1 MTADAKTFG
10 PERPPAPPEHSGRE
24 LGEPFA
30 ASQSAEVG
38 RADSNVSF
46 ELCDFPVAAAYFDE
60 KGIRREANRAW
71 FELLGLT
78 ADGDEYWLTFVHPE
92 DANRLSNT
100 SMVSGSVD
108 TTVRWSGPA
117 GGTRWLRVRGASL
130 HGDRPTGGIW
140 TLDDVTDQ
148 VMSLGQCA
156 RLEMVAAR
164 LAEDGDSRSA
174 GGAASAV
181 LLVGLDGIA
190 AIHNEFGDAAADLVA
205 RTTWS
210 RLRSA
215 MRNGDYISQ
224 VASDE
229 FLVACSNLHSPDDAL
244 QIAERLIIEL
254 QRGLLLAG
262 DPINLGVRIG
272 IAGTDATDVDLDELM
287 DRAASAR
294 TTVDTTGIALAPDA
308 SEAAGRP
315 QAANDDLATP
325 TSF

>member
-10 PERPPAPPEHSGRE
+10 PERPPAAPESSGGE

-30 ASQSAEVG
+30 PAIDHAIH
-38 RADSNVSF
+38 NVQF

-60 KGIRREANRAW
+60 QGIRREANRAW

-92 DANRLSNT
+92 DANRLSTT
-100 SMVSGSVD
+100 SLVSGSVD

-148 VMSLGQCA
+148 VMSLGHCA
-156 RLEMVAAR
+156 RLEMVSAR
-164 LAEDGDSRSA
+164 LAEDGDSRA
-174 GGAASAV
+174 GGGTATAV
-181 LLVGLDGIA
+181 LLIGLDGIA
-190 AIHNEFGDAAADLVA
+190 EIHNEFGDAAADLVA

-210 RLRSA
+210 RLRAA

-224 VASDE
+224 IAADE
-229 FLVACSNLHSPDDAL
+229 FLVACSNLHSADDAL
-244 QIAERLIIEL
+244 PIAERLIVEL
-254 QRGLLLAG
+254 QRGLVLAG

-272 IAGTDATDVDLDELM
+272 IAGTEATDVDLDALM
-287 DRAASAR
+287 NRAASAR
-294 TTVDTTGIALAPDA
+294 TTVDSTGIALAPSA
-308 SEAAGRP
+308 SAA
-315 QAANDDLATP
+315 AASTP
-325 TSF
+325 TVAEDLVTPAIF